1 MDEHLTLGYKVLKDT
16 PLYID
21 DTFNLSL
28 VELDKKIAE
37 LKAKGIKIVIID
49 YIQLI
54 AGFEKDVELT
64 LMTLKQIAENHE
76 ITIMALLQMHM

>member
-28 VELDKKIAE
+28 EELDKKIAE

-54 AGFEKDVELT
+54 AG
-64 LMTLKQIAENHE
+64 
-76 ITIMALLQMHM
+76 